1 MDSPCIKQ
9 TVCKVLKIFQCGKY
23 LVAYVLKC
31 QTVWIPIRPGQNVG
45 SDLGPN
51 WKGLSAGDNVM
62 LIFNAKLNISVQLQ
76 LIITFEVSNSLDQNP
91 VEKAQVI
98 CVSLWSKQLDPHP
111 PGKK

>member
-1 MDSPCIKQ
+1 M
-9 TVCKVLKIFQCGKY
+9 
-23 LVAYVLKC
+23 
-31 QTVWIPIRPGQNVG
+31 G

-111 PGKK
+111 PGKKLDTLTPGKMLDPLLNLKKYYFSLK